1 MQVSIV
7 VDLWSFK
14 MQDLLTQRF
23 CTPTIRSCRSMSL
36 KTYRAT
42 ASAALSRSNILL
54 DHTSHMQLACITL
67 IRTSHEERN
76 HRSTPQDDALGAQW
90 LLKCTCRR
98 TQGPD
103 VQKPCIKSP
112 KKTRLEILLHS
123 RLILSSL
130 REIHTINLIR
140 CTWNK
145 FDNWWSQ
152 LQ

>member
-1 MQVSIV
+1 
-7 VDLWSFK
+7 

-76 HRSTPQDDALGAQW
+76 RSIDAAR
-90 LLKCTCRR
+90 RR
-98 TQGPD
+98 TWCPVAAKMHVSSHARPG
-103 VQKPCIKSP
+103 CS
-112 KKTRLEILLHS
+112 KTLHQIS
-123 RLILSSL
+123 KENTIGNPFAQPFDFELSTRNPHYQSDQM
-130 REIHTINLIR
+130 HM
-140 CTWNK
+140 K
-145 FDNWWSQ
+145 
-152 LQ
+152 